1 LQVLNTGTVSTNM
14 FLRRLHNFAFG
25 MHWPPWPVLPKLHW
39 PAVRHKDKRA
49 ITAAEHQTIMERE
62 HNPEIRAYYE
72 MLWHLGGAQ
81 TDMAELTAE
90 DLDWKDRTVSYRR
103 HKTGEGQARIRGG
116 MSAAVL
122 RSAAGGKRGAEP
134 EQKPLLSGRGGK
146 PASDDSRRRN
156 GA

>member
-1 LQVLNTGTVSTNM
+1 
-14 FLRRLHNFAFG
+14 
-25 MHWPPWPVLPKLHW
+25 
-39 PAVRHKDKRA
+39 
-49 ITAAEHQTIMERE
+49 MERE

-122 RSAAGGKRGAEP
+122 RSAAEGKRGTEP
-134 EQKPLLSGRGGK
+134 EQKPPLSGREEK
-146 PASDDSRRRN
+146 PVSANS
-156 GA
+156 G